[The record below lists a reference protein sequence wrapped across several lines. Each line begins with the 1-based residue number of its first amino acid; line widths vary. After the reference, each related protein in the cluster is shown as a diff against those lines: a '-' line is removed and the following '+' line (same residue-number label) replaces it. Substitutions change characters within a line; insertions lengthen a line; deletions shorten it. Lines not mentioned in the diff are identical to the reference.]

1 VFCVVVLP
9 RARERCVREIAVE
22 LDERMDEVA
31 SHRPSAEECRE
42 LGEVEEPVG
51 VPARPVGV
59 VSVDDPVDD
68 VVGLRRLVEE
78 GADGGGGILCVD
90 AQLSS
95 GS

>member
-1 VFCVVVLP
+1 
-9 RARERCVREIAVE
+9 
-22 LDERMDEVA
+22 MDEVA
-31 SHRPSAEECRE
+31 SHRSPSEKRGE

-59 VSVDDPVDD
+59 VTIEDPVDD

-78 GADGGGGILCVD
+78 GGDGGGGVPGV
-90 AQLSS
+90 ARQLRP